1 MVFSLLLGLAMLSQ
15 YIYEPNYDSDILWS
29 TAIGKWIDLHR
40 AFPVVD
46 SFSWTI
52 YGKEW
57 MTHEWV
63 YSYLAF
69 KLNDLYG
76 NLGFYI
82 LTVIPMVLTI
92 YFLYLIARR
101 YDVNKTH
108 AYILVFTVGIVLLY
122 LVTLPF
128 RAYIYALLFV
138 TLLIYLLYFKEER
151 KYDFL
156 LYAGLFVLWAN
167 FQVSVFIGLLIL
179 AAETIRKYLLYPSK
193 RIRVLTI
200 AALSILS
207 TLINPYGYK
216 LWTYFVFVLNGM
228 GESKNIAEWQAA
240 DFNEPWVLVLY
251 LGVAG
256 SILAMQFALKN
267 FKSGLMDPDSRA
279 GQSSARRSGR
289 NLKSY
294 YKIFVAWIAK
304 ILTRETC
311 IIFGFWCFYIYALY
325 SVRMFVFALIFW
337 TIGISYLVGKIT
349 RFHFPHKTLYIYLLL
364 FVVMF
369 GANLATADFKIKDT
383 FSYKKDITP
392 VEEVAFLK
400 ENPIY
405 SHNLFNEYIFGGY
418 LIVNEIPV
426 FIDARSDSYIKFGIQ
441 KKYMDISGL
450 KTDPQRVF
458 DELGVQNLLITE
470 GSLKKYMDINPQWK
484 IVYWGPTAFV
494 YSRVNMGT

>member
-1 MVFSLLLGLAMLSQ
+1 M
-15 YIYEPNYDSDILWS
+15 
-29 TAIGKWIDLHR
+29 
-40 AFPVVD
+40 
-46 SFSWTI
+46 
-52 YGKEW
+52 
-57 MTHEWV
+57 
-63 YSYLAF
+63 
-69 KLNDLYG
+69 
-76 NLGFYI
+76 
-82 LTVIPMVLTI
+82 
-92 YFLYLIARR
+92 
-101 YDVNKTH
+101 
-108 AYILVFTVGIVLLY
+108 
-122 LVTLPF
+122 
-128 RAYIYALLFV
+128 
-138 TLLIYLLYFKEER
+138 
-151 KYDFL
+151 
-156 LYAGLFVLWAN
+156 
-167 FQVSVFIGLLIL
+167 
-179 AAETIRKYLLYPSK
+179 
-193 RIRVLTI
+193 
-200 AALSILS
+200 
-207 TLINPYGYK
+207 
-216 LWTYFVFVLNGM
+216 
-228 GESKNIAEWQAA
+228 
-240 DFNEPWVLVLY
+240 
-251 LGVAG
+251 
-256 SILAMQFALKN
+256 
-267 FKSGLMDPDSRA
+267 
-279 GQSSARRSGR
+279 
-289 NLKSY
+289 
-294 YKIFVAWIAK
+294 
-304 ILTRETC
+304 
-311 IIFGFWCFYIYALY
+311 LY